1 MLAGRSA
8 HTFGEWIK
16 TAKLFNT
23 AKRGR
28 FNNSRCGRGEKKN
41 VRGGGGATGGDKLS
55 RVRPS
60 VRPSVRSSLAAFHSI
75 PCSRSRDM
83 SARPHSGDY
92 SDKASEGVEY

>member
-1 MLAGRSA
+1 MLAGRST

-28 FNNSRCGRGEKKN
+28 FNNSRCGRGEKKKN

-55 RVRPS
+55 RVRPFVIS
-60 VRPSVRSSLAAFHSI
+60 GISLDPVLA
-75 PCSRSRDM
+75 RSRDM

>member
-1 MLAGRSA
+1 MLAGRST

-28 FNNSRCGRGEKKN
+28 FNNSRCGRGEKKKN
-41 VRGGGGATGGDKLS
+41 VRGGGGGATGGDKLS

-60 VRPSVRSSLAAFHSI
+60 VRPFVISGISLDPVLALT
-75 PCSRSRDM
+75 
-83 SARPHSGDY
+83 
-92 SDKASEGVEY
+92 